1 MKLKN
6 YVFAALAL
14 SIMSGCSEDEI
25 TGNGTGNQTEADS
38 DAYVSVKI
46 NLPTGSSST
55 RGLTET
61 FEDGITTEYNVKDL
75 TLLFFTRPSKNATED
90 EYVIANI
97 ASTLEDIN
105 TVEGAFTLPE
115 FTKNNNSEITTT
127 ASTSAIS
134 VNSGVCAVAALLNI
148 NSEKNIAKTN
158 LRIGKTFGE
167 INNALTLDVND
178 IIGEVNGFLMTSSPW
193 LNSDRE
199 SAVNLTACI
208 TQSTRDDAEKENN
221 KVFVKVERIVS
232 KVQLHAYSGNNT
244 ADNETKLKE
253 LAKEPQNQDQWYKI
267 SDQMAY
273 IIGGTGGH
281 AGDIVI
287 IEGWTLD
294 VTNRRSYPF
303 RKVDVTDWKTNY
315 PDIWQL
321 ISSNNRMYFAKDPN
335 YDSYIPADF
344 NVTTLQN
351 ASFEDAGTA
360 QYCLENTFDINNQKK
375 NQTTRLLIKAK
386 YIPNEK
392 NSADGDGTWYSLN
405 EITAH
410 YSKDDLDRKIYDIG
424 KELNLFNADYSSTN
438 VSITLTG
445 VEENGRVKVGSVT
458 VSGSSLT
465 ENELET
471 LNNQL
476 TITCYKNGYCYYP
489 IRIRHFS
496 DNEVY
501 GEGNTYHFSGD
512 YTAKELG
519 RYGVVR
525 NTSYKVK
532 INTISKP
539 GEPDVPSTPDEPDDD
554 ENLYISCTIDI
565 LAWALRPVQNE
576 DL

>member
-55 RGLTET
+55 RGLTQV
-61 FEDGITTEYNVKDL
+61 FDDGDETEYDVKDL
-75 TLLFFTRPSKNATED
+75 TLLFFTRPSENATED

-115 FTKNNNSEITTT
+115 FKKNDNNEITTT

-148 NSEKNIAKTN
+148 NSEKSIAKTN

-167 INNALTLDVND
+167 INDALTLNVND
-178 IIGEVNGFLMTSSPW
+178 IIGEANGFLMTSSPW
-193 LNSDRE
+193 LNSDKD

-208 TQSTRDDAEKENN
+208 PQSTKDDAEKN
-221 KVFVKVERIVS
+221 KVPVKVERIVS
-232 KVQLHAYSGNNT
+232 KVQLLAYSGENT
-244 ADNETKLKE
+244 ADNENALKE
-253 LAKEPQNQDQWYKI
+253 LAKNPQFQNQWYKI
-267 SDQMAY
+267 SEKMAY

-351 ASFEDAGTA
+351 ASFREAGTTP

-386 YIPNEK
+386 YIPNAT
-392 NSADGDGTWYSLN
+392 NSADDNGTWYSLN
-405 EITAH
+405 GITAH
-410 YSKDDLDRKIYDIG
+410 YSKANLDEKIYDIG
-424 KELNLFNADYSSTN
+424 KELNLFKADYNPTSVTIN
-438 VSITLTG
+438 LTG

-458 VSGSSLT
+458 VSDKSLT
-465 ENELET
+465 ENELEI

-476 TITCYKNGYCYYP
+476 TITCYNNGYCYYP

-501 GEGNTYHFSGD
+501 GEENPYHFSGN

-525 NTSYKVK
+525 NTSYQVK

-539 GEPDVPSTPDEPDDD
+539 GDPDVPLTPDEPDDD

-565 LAWALRPVQNE
+565 LAWALRPMQEE

>member
-55 RGLTET
+55 RGLTEA
-61 FEDGITTEYNVKDL
+61 FEDGIKTEYEVKDL
-75 TLLFFTRPSKNATED
+75 TLLFFTRPSENATED

-115 FTKNNNSEITTT
+115 FTKSDNSEITTT

-148 NSEKNIAKTN
+148 KSEKSIAKTN

-178 IIGEVNGFLMTSSPW
+178 IIDEANGFLMTSSPW
-193 LNSDRE
+193 LSSDKE
-199 SAVNLTACI
+199 SAVNLTVCI
-208 TQSTRDDAEKENN
+208 PQSTIDDAEKN
-221 KVFVKVERIVS
+221 KVLVKVERIVS
-232 KVQLHAYSGNNT
+232 KVQLLAYSGDNT
-244 ADNETKLKE
+244 ADNENALIE
-253 LAKEPQNQDQWYKI
+253 LAEDPQNQNRWYKI

-321 ISSNNRMYFAKDPN
+321 IRSNNRMYFAKDPN

-344 NVTTLQN
+344 NVTTLKN
-351 ASFEDAGTA
+351 ASFRKAGTT

-386 YIPNEK
+386 YIPNK
-392 NSADGDGTWYSLN
+392 NNSADDNGTWYSLN
-405 EITAH
+405 GITAH

-465 ENELET
+465 ENDLET

-476 TITCYKNGYCYYP
+476 TITCYNNGYCYYP

-501 GEGNTYHFSGD
+501 GEENPYHFPGN

-525 NTSYKVK
+525 NTSYQVR

-539 GEPDVPSTPDEPDDD
+539 GDPDVPSTPDEPDDD

-565 LAWALRPVQNE
+565 LAWALRPMQEE

>member
-55 RGLTET
+55 RGLTEA
-61 FEDGITTEYNVKDL
+61 FEDGIRTEYDVKDL
-75 TLLFFTRPSKNATED
+75 TLLFFTRPSENATED

-105 TVEGAFTLPE
+105 TVEGAFILPE
-115 FTKNNNSEITTT
+115 FTNNDNSEITTT

-148 NSEKNIAKTN
+148 KSEKSIAKTN

-167 INNALTLDVND
+167 INEALTLDVND
-178 IIGEVNGFLMTSSPW
+178 IIGDTGFLMTSSPW
-193 LNSDRE
+193 LNSDKE

-208 TQSTRDDAEKENN
+208 PQSTIDDAEKENN
-221 KVFVKVERIVS
+221 KVSVKVERIVS
-232 KVQLHAYSGNNT
+232 KVQLLAYSGDKT
-244 ADNETKLKE
+244 ADNEDKLKE
-253 LAKEPQNQDQWYKI
+253 LAKEPQNQSQWYKI

-303 RKVDVTDWKTNY
+303 RKVDVTDWKTNS
-315 PDIWQL
+315 DIWPL
-321 ISSNNRMYFAKDPN
+321 ISLNNRMYFAKDPN

-351 ASFEDAGTA
+351 ASFKDAGTA

-386 YIPNEK
+386 YIPNEN
-392 NSADGDGTWYSLN
+392 NSADDNGTWYSLN
-405 EITAH
+405 GITAH
-410 YSKDDLDRKIYDIG
+410 YSKTDLNEKIYAIG
-424 KELNLFNADYSSTN
+424 KELNLFDEEYNSSN
-438 VSITLTG
+438 VTINLTD

-458 VSGSSLT
+458 VSDKSLT
-465 ENELET
+465 ENELEI

-476 TITCYKNGYCYYP
+476 TITCYNNGYCYYP

-501 GEGNTYHFSGD
+501 GEENPYHFPGN

-525 NTSYKVK
+525 NTSYQVK
-532 INTISKP
+532 IKTISKP
-539 GEPDVPSTPDEPDDD
+539 GDPDVPLTPDEPDDD

-565 LAWALRPVQNE
+565 LAWALRPTQEEN
-576 DL
+576 L

>member
-55 RGLTET
+55 RGLTEV
-61 FEDGITTEYNVKDL
+61 FDDGIATEYDVKDL
-75 TLLFFTRPSKNATED
+75 TLLFFTRPSENATED

-105 TVEGAFTLPE
+105 TVEGAFTLPT
-115 FTKNNNSEITTT
+115 FKKNEDNEITTT

-148 NSEKNIAKTN
+148 KSEKSIAKTN

-167 INNALTLDVND
+167 INEALTLDVND
-178 IIGEVNGFLMTSSPW
+178 IIGDAGFLMTSSPW
-193 LNSDRE
+193 LSSDKE

-208 TQSTRDDAEKENN
+208 PQSTIDDAEKN
-221 KVFVKVERIVS
+221 KVLVKVERIVS
-232 KVQLHAYSGNNT
+232 KVQLLAYSGDNT
-244 ADNETKLKE
+244 ADNENALKE
-253 LAKEPQNQDQWYKI
+253 LAENPQNQNQWYKI

-287 IEGWTLD
+287 VEGWTLD
-294 VTNRRSYPF
+294 VTNKRSYPF

-315 PDIWQL
+315 SDIWQL

-335 YDSYIPADF
+335 YDSYTSADF
-344 NVTTLQN
+344 NITTLQN
-351 ASFEDAGTA
+351 ALFKKAGTM
-360 QYCLENTFDINNQKK
+360 QYCLENTFDINHQRK

-386 YIPNEK
+386 YIPNDD
-392 NSADGDGTWYSLN
+392 NSADQNGTWYSLN
-405 EITAH
+405 GITAH
-410 YSKDDLDRKIYDIG
+410 YSKADLNEKIYAIG
-424 KELNLFNADYSSTN
+424 KELNLFDEEYSSTN
-438 VSITLTG
+438 VTINLTG

-465 ENELET
+465 EDKLEA

-476 TITCYKNGYCYYP
+476 TITCYENGYCYYP

-512 YTAKELG
+512 YTANELG

-525 NTSYKVK
+525 NTSYRVQIK
-532 INTISKP
+532 TISKP
-539 GEPDVPSTPDEPDDD
+539 GEPVVPSTPDEPDDD

-565 LAWALRPVQNE
+565 LAWALRPVQEE

>member
-55 RGLTET
+55 RALTEE
-61 FEDGITTEYNVKDL
+61 FEDGAETEYDVKDL
-75 TLLFFTRPSKNATED
+75 TLLFFTRPSENATED

-115 FTKNNNSEITTT
+115 FEKNENNEITTT

-148 NSEKNIAKTN
+148 NSEKSIAKTN

-167 INNALTLDVND
+167 INDALTLDVND
-178 IIGEVNGFLMTSSPW
+178 IIGETDGFLMTSSPW
-193 LNSDRE
+193 LNPDKE
-199 SAVNLTACI
+199 SAVNLTICI
-208 TQSTRDDAEKENN
+208 PRSTKDDAEKN
-221 KVFVKVERIVS
+221 KVSVKVERIVS
-232 KVQLHAYSGNNT
+232 KVQLVAYSGDNT
-244 ADNETKLKE
+244 ADDENALKKQ
-253 LAKEPQNQDQWYKI
+253 AKDPLYQNQWYKI
-267 SDQMAY
+267 SGKMAY

-315 PDIWQL
+315 TDIWSL
-321 ISSNNRMYFAKDPN
+321 ISFNDRMYFAKDPN

-351 ASFEDAGTA
+351 ASFKDAGTT
-360 QYCLENTFDINNQKK
+360 QYCLENTFDINNQRK

-386 YIPNEK
+386 YIPNEN
-392 NSADGDGTWYSLN
+392 NSADDNGTWYSLN
-405 EITAH
+405 GITAH
-410 YSKDDLDRKIYDIG
+410 YSKVNLDEKIYNIG
-424 KELNLFNADYSSTN
+424 KELNLFKADYNPSSVTIN
-438 VSITLTG
+438 LTG

-458 VSGSSLT
+458 VSDQSLT
-465 ENELET
+465 ENELEI

-476 TITCYKNGYCYYP
+476 IITCYNNGYCYYP

-565 LAWALRPVQNE
+565 LAWALRPEQNE

>member
-55 RGLTET
+55 RALTEK
-61 FEDGITTEYNVKDL
+61 FEDGDETEYKVNDL
-75 TLLFFTRPSKNATED
+75 TLLFFTKSSENATED

-105 TVEGAFTLPE
+105 TVEGAFTLPTFE
-115 FTKNNNSEITTT
+115 NNKDNEITST

-148 NSEKNIAKTN
+148 NSERSIAKTN

-167 INNALTLDVND
+167 INDALTLDVND
-178 IIGEVNGFLMTSSPW
+178 IIGATNGFLMTSSPW
-193 LNSDRE
+193 LSSDE
-199 SAVNLTACI
+199 SAVNLTTCI
-208 TQSTRDDAEKENN
+208 PQPTKDDAEKN
-221 KVFVKVERIVS
+221 KVAVKVERIVS
-232 KVQLHAYSGNNT
+232 KVQLLAYSGENT
-244 ADNETKLKE
+244 ADNEDALKE
-253 LAKEPQNQDQWYKI
+253 LAKDSQHQNQWYKI
-267 SDQMAY
+267 SEKMAY

-321 ISSNNRMYFAKDPN
+321 ISSNDRMYFAKDPN

-351 ASFEDAGTA
+351 ASFKDAGTT
-360 QYCLENTFDINNQKK
+360 QYCLENTFDINNQRK

-392 NSADGDGTWYSLN
+392 NSADKNGTWYSLN
-405 EITAH
+405 GITAH

-424 KELNLFNADYSSTN
+424 KGLNLFNAEYSSTN

-458 VSGSSLT
+458 VSDKSLT
-465 ENELET
+465 ENELEI

-476 TITCYKNGYCYYP
+476 TITCYNNGYCYYP

-501 GEGNTYHFSGD
+501 GEENPYHFSGN

-525 NTSYKVK
+525 NTSYQVR

-539 GEPDVPSTPDEPDDD
+539 GDPDVPLTPDEPDDD

-565 LAWALRPVQNE
+565 LAWALRPTQEE

>member
-55 RGLTET
+55 RGLTQA
-61 FEDGITTEYNVKDL
+61 FDDGDETEYEVKDL
-75 TLLFFTRPSKNATED
+75 TLLFFTKPSENATED

-115 FTKNNNSEITTT
+115 FKKSENNEITTT

-148 NSEKNIAKTN
+148 KSEKSIAKTN

-167 INNALTLDVND
+167 INEALTLDVND
-178 IIGEVNGFLMTSSPW
+178 IIGDAGFLMTSSPW
-193 LNSDRE
+193 LNLDEE
-199 SAVNLTACI
+199 SAVNLTACSP
-208 TQSTRDDAEKENN
+208 QSTRDDAENN
-221 KVFVKVERIVS
+221 KVSVKVERIVS
-232 KVQLHAYSGNNT
+232 KVQLLAYSGENT
-244 ADNETKLKE
+244 ADNENALKE
-253 LAKEPQNQDQWYKI
+253 LAKDPQYQNQWYKT
-267 SDQMAY
+267 SGKMAY

-321 ISSNNRMYFAKDPN
+321 ISSNKRMYFAKDPN

-351 ASFEDAGTA
+351 ASFGKAGTTP

-386 YIPNEK
+386 YIPNK
-392 NSADGDGTWYSLN
+392 NNSADDNGTWYSLN
-405 EITAH
+405 GITAH
-410 YSKDDLDRKIYDIG
+410 YSKANLDEKIYDIG
-424 KELNLFNADYSSTN
+424 KELNLFKADYNPSSVTIN
-438 VSITLTG
+438 LTG

-458 VSGSSLT
+458 VSDKSLT
-465 ENELET
+465 ENELEI

-476 TITCYKNGYCYYP
+476 TITCYNNGYCYYP

-496 DNEVY
+496 DDEVY
-501 GEGNTYHFSGD
+501 GEENPYHFPGN

-525 NTSYKVK
+525 NTSYKVQIK
-532 INTISKP
+532 TISKP
-539 GEPDVPSTPDEPDDD
+539 GDPDVPLTPDEPDDD

-565 LAWALRPVQNE
+565 LAWALRPVQEE